1 MLNVSRNLLSSWS
14 DVGEIVGVLP
24 GLTTLV
30 LKSALPFL
38 GALQLIS
45 SESRLEPLTS
55 ASHEALAVL
64 KAALKNVRAL
74 HLGRSFVSWAE
85 VRLSTLAML

>member
-24 GLTTLV
+24 ELTTLV
-30 LKSALPFL
+30 LKSALGFFGP
-38 GALQLIS
+38 LQLIS

-55 ASHEALAVL
+55 APHEALAVL
-64 KAALKNVRAL
+64 KAALRNVRAL
-74 HLGRSFVSWAE
+74 HLGRSFVSWSE
-85 VRLSTLAML
+85 VCVTNL